1 MRAGENSH
9 KIIRVL
15 EMIRCNFSALR
26 FLMVWGRVR
35 IFAFKALIAL
45 YNEEKEAII
54 LWRESKSQKYL
65 KIVLDKD

>member
-1 MRAGENSH
+1 
-9 KIIRVL
+9 
-15 EMIRCNFSALR
+15 
-26 FLMVWGRVR
+26 MVWGRVR
-35 IFAFKALIAL
+35 IFASKALIAL

>member
-1 MRAGENSH
+1 MRNFH

-15 EMIRCNFSALR
+15 ETILRNFSALR

-35 IFAFKALIAL
+35 IFASKALIAL
-45 YNEEKEAII
+45 YKEEKEAIR